1 MAAAMLAL
9 LVVDTFATGYLLAQV
24 RGLRRVVTL
33 TGEHCQDLGSLA
45 MDLDERLKVLE
56 G

>member
-24 RGLRRVVTL
+24 RALRKVVTL
-33 TGEHCQDLGSLA
+33 TGEHCQSVGGLC